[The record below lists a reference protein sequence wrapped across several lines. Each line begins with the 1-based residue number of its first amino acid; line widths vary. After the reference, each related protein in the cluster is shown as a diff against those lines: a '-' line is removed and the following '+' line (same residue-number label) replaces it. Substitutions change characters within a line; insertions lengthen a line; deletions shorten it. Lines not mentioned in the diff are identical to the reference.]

1 MNRKEV
7 YRRQNES
14 FMARMADG
22 EGVRELEGGVLYKV
36 LAEGSGSVVAGPR
49 SIVTVHYTGTLVSG
63 TVFDDSRVR
72 PCPEAFRVD
81 TLIEGLRTAL
91 CHMRSGDRWQVFVP
105 WQKVYGR
112 KAAGDIPG
120 CSALVFDIELISV
133 E

>member
-1 MNRKEV
+1 
-7 YRRQNES
+7 
-14 FMARMADG
+14 MARMADR

-105 WQKVYGR
+105 WQKGYGR
-112 KAAGDIPG
+112 KASDDIPG
-120 CSALVFDIELISV
+120 CSALVFDIELINV

>member
-72 PCPEAFRVD
+72 SCPEAFRVD

-91 CHMRSGDRWQVFVP
+91 CHMRSGDR
-105 WQKVYGR
+105 
-112 KAAGDIPG
+112 
-120 CSALVFDIELISV
+120 
-133 E
+133 

>member
-105 WQKVYGR
+105 WQKGCGR